1 MMPDLALLWGNL
13 ILNPMINIMLIMY
26 NFLFHNF
33 GIAII
38 LLTALIRLITMP
50 LTLKQQRSMEKMQEL
65 QRSKKWQDIEKKHK
79 GDRQRIQ
86 QEQFKLSREVGV
98 SPFGGCLPLL
108 LQFPII
114 IGLYQ
119 SITRALATVPAQLLE
134 LSKHIYPTTLIP
146 ASLLPLSSHFLAWDL
161 ALPEKSTGPT
171 IPGIPI
177 PIPIMTILVV
187 ITSYLQTKL
196 TTPPSTDPQSKQMS
210 SMMTLY
216 MPFLLGFFAYS
227 YASGLALYFLTTN
240 LLTIGQYAALGKV
253 NWRSALSLRGSGEPT
268 RPAGR

>member
-1 MMPDLALLWGNL
+1 
-13 ILNPMINIMLIMY
+13 MINIMLVIY
-26 NFLFHNF
+26 NLLFHNF

-65 QRSKKWQDIEKKHK
+65 QRSKKWLDIEKKYK
-79 GDRQRIQ
+79 GDRQKIQ
-86 QEQFKLSREVGV
+86 TEQFKLSREVGV

-108 LQFPII
+108 LKFPVI

-134 LSKHIYPTTLIP
+134 LSKHIYPFVP
-146 ASLLPLSSHFLAWDL
+146 ASLIPLNNFFLWWNL
-161 ALPEKSTGPT
+161 AEPEKTTGPV

-177 PIPIMTILVV
+177 PIPILTILVV

-196 TTPPSTDPQSKQMS
+196 TTPPSTDQQSRQMS

-253 NWRSALSLRGSGEPT
+253 DWRAALTLRGSREPT

>member
-1 MMPDLALLWGNL
+1 MFDLALLWGNL
-13 ILNPMINIMLIMY
+13 ILNPMINTMLVIY
-26 NFLFHNF
+26 NYLGHSF

-50 LTLKQQRSMEKMQEL
+50 LTLRQQRSMEKMQEL
-65 QRSKKWQDIEKKHK
+65 QRSKKWLDIEKKHK
-79 GDRQRIQ
+79 GDRQKIQ
-86 QEQFKLSREVGV
+86 MEQFKLSREVGV

-146 ASLLPLSSHFLAWDL
+146 ASLIPLDSNFLWWNL
-161 ALPEKSTGPT
+161 AEPERVIAPVVAG
-171 IPGIPI
+171 IGIPVL
-177 PIPIMTILVV
+177 TILVV

-196 TTPPSTDPQSKQMS
+196 TTPPTTDPQSRQMS
-210 SMMTLY
+210 TMMTLY

-240 LLTIGQYAALGKV
+240 VLTIGQYAALGKV
-253 NWRSALSLRGSGEPT
+253 DWRAALTFGGAREPT